1 MRWLAK
7 MTRIRIGTFS
17 TIGTPFFFRL
27 SNAKMM
33 LRLIFII
40 GCVWNSTPKY
50 TPNYWD
56 SKRHLE
62 TFSFTLYCN
71 LHLIISCLQFYDIL
85 WKYKFES
92 LSLRQETLNDSELH
106 RNVRLQGRT
115 FFFFRL
121 SNAKMMLRLIFI
133 IGCVWNSTPKYTPNN
148 WDSKRHL
155 ERFSFTLYLD

>member
-1 MRWLAK
+1 MRWLAY
-7 MTRIRIGTFS
+7 MTRIRMGTFS

-33 LRLIFII
+33 FRLIFII

-62 TFSFTLYCN
+62 TFSFTLCCN
-71 LHLIISCLQFYDIL
+71 LHLIISRLQFYDIL

-92 LSLRQETLNDSELH
+92 LSLRWTLKTNGGKSKTSPVKS
-106 RNVRLQGRT
+106 RFYGT
-115 FFFFRL
+115 FLFCPQA
-121 SNAKMMLRLIFI
+121 SK
-133 IGCVWNSTPKYTPNN
+133 GQKCPVWTK
-148 WDSKRHL
+148 
-155 ERFSFTLYLD
+155 

>member
-7 MTRIRIGTFS
+7 MTRIRMGTFS

-62 TFSFTLYCN
+62 TFSFTLCCN
-71 LHLIISCLQFYDIL
+71 LHLIISCLRFYEIL

-92 LSLRQETLNDSELH
+92 LSLRKNRMQMKENPCKLTIYGDFLFLVHSKNKH
-106 RNVRLQGRT
+106 IKA
-115 FFFFRL
+115 FFRCTIRCTL
-121 SNAKMMLRLIFI
+121 LPSMSGTPIWWI
-133 IGCVWNSTPKYTPNN
+133 IHCLLVFCILTCCS
-148 WDSKRHL
+148 
-155 ERFSFTLYLD
+155 

>member
-7 MTRIRIGTFS
+7 MTRIRMGTFS

-92 LSLRQETLNDSELH
+92 PSLRKSRKVKVVDSWIWTIQE
-106 RNVRLQGRT
+106 
-115 FFFFRL
+115 FFFFQHL
-121 SNAKMMLRLIFI
+121 S
-133 IGCVWNSTPKYTPNN
+133 VWMIMRKVVNTKG
-148 WDSKRHL
+148 
-155 ERFSFTLYLD
+155 E

>member
-7 MTRIRIGTFS
+7 MTRIRMGTFS

-92 LSLRQETLNDSELH
+92 LSLRWKELQNKENPCKLILYRDFCFWYIAKISISKH
-106 RNVRLQGRT
+106 SFGVLFGVPDLLQCQVHL
-115 FFFFRL
+115 L
-121 SNAKMMLRLIFI
+121 SK
-133 IGCVWNSTPKYTPNN
+133 
-148 WDSKRHL
+148 
-155 ERFSFTLYLD
+155 

>member
-7 MTRIRIGTFS
+7 MTRIRMGTFS

-40 GCVWNSTPKY
+40 GCIWNSTPKY

-62 TFSFTLYCN
+62 TFTFTLYCN
-71 LHLIISCLQFYDIL
+71 LHLIISRLQFYDIL

-92 LSLRQETLNDSELH
+92 LSLRTKRCNRAEFQQIASLFLLLYTILNYF
-106 RNVRLQGRT
+106 N
-115 FFFFRL
+115 
-121 SNAKMMLRLIFI
+121 I
-133 IGCVWNSTPKYTPNN
+133 IYP
-148 WDSKRHL
+148 
-155 ERFSFTLYLD
+155 FTLYTTDLNCFRNHLPKHTPLQYRWSERPTGK